1 MENYAYDASLMMLL
15 WVPFQVPLNAFFV
28 RSTLQSLLFC
38 DYKLDAQFWI
48 AYNLVP
54 IDIVGPRLPTI
65 NIYLSGL
72 LARRQNA
79 WSQESGNMRVI
90 ANGTTAD
97 QYEDFVLVY
106 RVMPRILIFQDKIQL
121 QDVSKRFTLGKY
133 LLN

>member
-1 MENYAYDASLMMLL
+1 M
-15 WVPFQVPLNAFFV
+15 
-28 RSTLQSLLFC
+28 LQSLLFC

-97 QYEDFVLVY
+97 QYEDWPANVLFVLVY

>member
-1 MENYAYDASLMMLL
+1 MMLL

-65 NIYLSGL
+65 NIYLSGM
-72 LARRQNA
+72 LARRHNA

-97 QYEDFVLVY
+97 QYEDWPANVLICFGI
-106 RVMPRILIFQDKIQL
+106 PRYAAYSDFSRQNTTTGCIKEVHTWKILAKL
-121 QDVSKRFTLGKY
+121 TSA
-133 LLN
+133 